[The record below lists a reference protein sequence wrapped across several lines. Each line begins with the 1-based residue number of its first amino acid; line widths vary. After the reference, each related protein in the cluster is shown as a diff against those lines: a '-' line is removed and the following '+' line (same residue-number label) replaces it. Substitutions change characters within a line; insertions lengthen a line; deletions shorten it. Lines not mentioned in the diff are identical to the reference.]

1 MRRDRFCVVPDRSHK
16 AVASLG
22 DGLDVFASV
31 RAIPEHLPQVKDVPR
46 QIAFLDENA
55 RPDCFQ
61 QFFLLDDVACP
72 LDHNKEGF
80 QVLWREYDGL
90 AIPQQNAL
98 HGVEAVRAEFV

>member
-1 MRRDRFCVVPDRSHK
+1 MSRGWFLVFVHRSDE

-72 LDHNKEGF
+72 STITRRVSRSFGGSMTGWPSRSKTRSTASRL
-80 QVLWREYDGL
+80 
-90 AIPQQNAL
+90 
-98 HGVEAVRAEFV
+98 